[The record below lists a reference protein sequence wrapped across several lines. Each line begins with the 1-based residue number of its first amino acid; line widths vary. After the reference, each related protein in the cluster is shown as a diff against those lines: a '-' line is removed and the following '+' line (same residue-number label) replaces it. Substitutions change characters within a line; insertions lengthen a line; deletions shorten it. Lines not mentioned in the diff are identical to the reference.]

1 MMTIKTETN
10 EIEKLVETELK
21 MPKLLIGHGLP
32 MNAIEQNGFTQTLQ
46 KFGQSLMQALEA

>member
-1 MMTIKTETN
+1 MTIKTETN

-21 MPKLLIGHGLP
+21 MPKLCSGHGSP

-46 KFGQSLMQALEA
+46 KFGQSLMQT

>member
-1 MMTIKTETN
+1 MTIKTETN

-21 MPKLLIGHGLP
+21 MPKLFIGHGSP